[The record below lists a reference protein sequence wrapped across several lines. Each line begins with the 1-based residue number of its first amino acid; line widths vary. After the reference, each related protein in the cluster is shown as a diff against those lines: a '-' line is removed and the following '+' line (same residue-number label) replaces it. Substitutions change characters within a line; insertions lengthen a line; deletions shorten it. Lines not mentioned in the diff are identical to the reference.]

1 MAADVV
7 GYSRLMSHDEVG
19 TLRRLKDHRAALID
33 PAIAVHHGRIV
44 KATGDGLL
52 LEFASV
58 VHAVACAIAV
68 QRGMHARNQTTPP
81 DARIVLRI
89 GINIGDIII
98 DGDDIFGDGV
108 NIAARLEGISTP
120 GGVCISD
127 ISYHQVRDK
136 LPLAFVDLG
145 EQSVKNI
152 ARPVRC
158 YGMDEAAIVSAPA
171 LVVPGSQRTP
181 RRALLLAGA
190 AVALGAAGGGAA
202 WVIVHTK
209 ASAPPLQA
217 VPLPGRQ
224 QMAVLPLLT
233 IGGGETYFADGLT
246 EDLIVA
252 LGRFSEIAVRARS
265 AVSVYKDHPASPAEI
280 GRTLSVRYVV
290 EGSVQRAP
298 DRLRVAVRLIEAN
311 LGTVVWSNTYDTDAK
326 DVFAVQDDITR
337 RIAGAISVRLDALA
351 FASAATK
358 PPERLEAYDLV
369 LRARSLLNQEKRVGT
384 SQARALLEHAI
395 TLDPN
400 FAAAYVELGR
410 ADLTAMQKGWTD
422 DPAGTL
428 LRANAHGRR
437 AVELQDDNAGAHAL
451 LGRALAAAEDYDAAL
466 DELKRAIALNPSDAE
481 TLASYGEV
489 LTING
494 EVREAISAM
503 EEAAQFRPSRPD
515 VEFFYLGL
523 AYLLAGRPADTA
535 RVVEKGVA
543 NSGNLPDSIAL
554 LAAAY
559 AELGRT
565 ADATREAD
573 DLRRNY
579 PRFES
584 KDAGSL
590 LRRPQDRESLR
601 AAFRQAGL

>member
-7 GYSRLMSHDEVG
+7 GYSRLMSYDEVG

-58 VHAVACAIAV
+58 VHAVACAVAI
-68 QRGMHARNQTTPP
+68 QRGMHIRNEITPP

-89 GINIGDIII
+89 GINVGDIII

-108 NIAARLEGISTP
+108 NIAARLEGIGAP

-158 YGMDEAAIVSAPA
+158 YGMDEAAVVSAPV
-171 LVVPGSQRTP
+171 LTVPGSRRPP

-190 AVALGAAGGGAA
+190 ILALSLAGAGTA
-202 WVIVHTK
+202 WVFVHTK
-209 ASAPPLQA
+209 ADAPPLQA

-224 QMAVLPLLT
+224 QIAVLPLLT

-265 AVSVYKDHPASPAEI
+265 AVDVYKDHPASPAEI
-280 GRTLSVRYVV
+280 GRTLAVRYVV

-311 LGTVVWSNTYDTDAK
+311 LGTVVWNNTYDTDAK

-369 LRARSLLNQEKRVGT
+369 LRARALLNQDKRVGT
-384 SQARALLEHAI
+384 SQARTLLEHAI
-395 TLDPN
+395 ALDPN
-400 FAAAYVELGR
+400 FSAAYVELGR
-410 ADLTAMQKGWTD
+410 ADLTAIQRGWTD
-422 DPAGTL
+422 DAAGTL
-428 LRANAHGRR
+428 LRATEHGRR

-451 LGRALAAAEDYDAAL
+451 LGRALAVGENYDAAL
-466 DELKRAIALNPSDAE
+466 DELKRAIGLNPSDAE

-494 EVREAISAM
+494 EVREAIPAM
-503 EEAAQFRPSRPD
+503 EEAARFRPNRPD
-515 VEFFYLGL
+515 GEFVYLGL
-523 AYLLAGRPADTA
+523 AYLLAGRPADTSRIIEQA
-535 RVVEKGVA
+535 MVNAG
-543 NSGNLPDSIAL
+543 NSLYFVAL
-554 LAAAY
+554 LAASY

-565 ADATREAD
+565 ADAAREAGV
-573 DLRRNY
+573 LHRND

-584 KDAGSL
+584 SDAGSL
-590 LRRPQDRESLR
+590 LRRPQDREALR
-601 AAFRQAGL
+601 TAFRKAGL